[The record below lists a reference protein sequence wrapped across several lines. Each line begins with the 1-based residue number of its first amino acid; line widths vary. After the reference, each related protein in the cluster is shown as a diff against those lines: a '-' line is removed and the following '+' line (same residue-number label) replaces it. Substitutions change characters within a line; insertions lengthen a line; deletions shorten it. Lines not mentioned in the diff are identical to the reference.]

1 MSFHHSFDVS
11 IATKYKSVD
20 LAILIHHFQYWINHN
35 IACQRNLIDGRT
47 WTFQTLKDLAA
58 HFPYWSVK
66 QVERLVNKA
75 IKEKILIKGKFNKH
89 KYDQTIWYAFEDE
102 NKFTISRN
110 REMVVPKSGTV
121 FLEIGK
127 PIPNNK
133 PDDKPK
139 EEESSP
145 SSGLSAFFFDE
156 LKKINPQH
164 KEPDLKKWAKD
175 LDRMIRLDKRNPEEV
190 KEIIV
195 WALNDPFWRK
205 NMLSPEAL
213 RKQYDRLWIAKHEK
227 PKAEEVVA
235 KQATQ
240 RVDMHKFNLAWFK
253 ELFERCRRNNNAIVQ
268 LVQFN
273 ENCVYLKQDRATCT
287 LGYTEHGFQEQ
298 INNFFRLNKWL

>member
-1 MSFHHSFDVS
+1 MTRQFGM
-11 IATKYKSVD
+11 
-20 LAILIHHFQYWINHN
+20 L
-35 IACQRNLIDGRT
+35 
-47 WTFQTLKDLAA
+47 LKMKISLP
-58 HFPYWSVK
+58 FPEIGKWS
-66 QVERLVNKA
+66 
-75 IKEKILIKGKFNKH
+75 
-89 KYDQTIWYAFEDE
+89 
-102 NKFTISRN
+102 SRN
-110 REMVVPKSGTV
+110 REQCFSKSGNLYQIINQMINQKKKSPLLRRD
-121 FLEIGK
+121 FL
-127 PIPNNK
+127 
-133 PDDKPK
+133 
-139 EEESSP
+139 
-145 SSGLSAFFFDE
+145 LSFS
-156 LKKINPQH
+156 KKINPQH